1 MNIRLSHFFY
11 LLTFFFFSLSVSSFA
26 QTPPNRYIVHGVLNL
41 EPAMNH
47 GMSAMNKMVNAG
59 CNAVALTVMWD
70 RIYPKADSKGDW
82 AQIDNQI
89 NYVVNTLHVKL
100 IIRIHLGRHIAF
112 TPGFWALEE
121 AAADFKGKPLTYYYD
136 NDHFSFAHQP
146 SIEKAAGFVKEVCQ
160 RYKDLQKQGQILF
173 ISVVNTPQQEL
184 GYAYENQQYPNP
196 SYFAVFDHSK
206 WSMIKWKEWAK
217 TKYQTIRT
225 LNSYWGTNYKQFLE
239 VEPYVNWFNTKDSFR
254 GLRGKD
260 WYLFR
265 HQLLK
270 SHIDQMSDAVK
281 SVDPSYKVSCE
292 FGGIA
297 DNLSL
302 LRGTFAFKN
311 LTEKA
316 DIIKTSVDAFQGD
329 GIQGDLVVSNLRPGQ
344 KFYTEIA
351 HFDQPTPESL
361 RNYVDRA
368 IEYGC
373 EVVMLYVDY
382 DNGKDVE
389 KILPAVQEGVYWKDK
404 PSPPIVFADSMKY
417 RLSQLIDN
425 REAVVEDW
433 RIRSNN
439 GKKKIRII
447 YDEDLVHDK
456 QVIDNPLPDIPDP
469 GPDPDPGPGPG
480 PDPGGPVTPPDP
492 PKPPVQEGPNETP
505 IENFKDYT
513 QQIVVNQPF
522 VFRIP
527 ENLYIDPD
535 GYIAYIEMT
544 ESPRWV
550 NFNKFEFSFYGKAPS
565 LGKTKI
571 KLKIYDNKGASLES
585 VMYIE
590 SIPPAID
597 FELIKADYFDVPIEG
612 WGLLQN
618 NRNLY
623 LEDLPK
629 KLNVL
634 ARCNLD
640 SVKFHFELT
649 GPYKFKNISERPPY
663 NLFGEGRG
671 LEFPVGTYTLKANAY
686 QRDTLITFKTVTFN
700 VKYSTDSSQNI
711 ITDWVVYPNPFEN
724 ICNVKLPLEED
735 YSALDFTLYT
745 TAGKRIAIKKENIK
759 LVNNVAYIDLG
770 IIDIITG
777 SYILEIS
784 KAGTPLK
791 RIRVVKI

>member
-1 MNIRLSHFFY
+1 MNFKLSHYFY
-11 LLTFFFFSLSVSSFA
+11 LLSFFVLNLYSFA
-26 QTPPNRYIVHGVLNL
+26 QTTPERYIVHGVLNL
-41 EPAMNH
+41 EPTNNH
-47 GMSAMNKMVNAG
+47 GISAMNKMVSAG

-89 NYVVNTLHVKL
+89 NHVINNLKVKL
-100 IIRIHLGRHIAF
+100 VIRIHLGRHIAL

-121 AAADFKGKPLTYYYD
+121 AVSDFKGKPLTYYYD

-160 RYKDLQKQGQILF
+160 RYKYLQTSGKILYV
-173 ISVVNTPQQEL
+173 SVVNTPQQEL

-206 WSMIKWKEWAK
+206 WSMIKWKDWGK

-225 LNSYWGTNYKQFLE
+225 LNSYWGTSYKQFSE
-239 VEPYVNWFNTKDSFR
+239 IEPYVNWFNTKDSFR

-270 SHIDQMSDAVK
+270 GHVDQMIAAVK
-281 SVDPSYKVSCE
+281 SIDPNYRVACE

-302 LRGTFAFKN
+302 LRSSFAFKD

-316 DIIKTSVDAFQGD
+316 EIIKTSVDPFQA
-329 GIQGDLVVSNLRPGQ
+329 DLVMSNLRPGQ

-351 HFDQPTPESL
+351 HFDQSTPESL
-361 RNYVDRA
+361 RSYVDRA
-368 IEYGC
+368 VSFGC
-373 EVVMLYVDY
+373 EVIVLYVDY

-389 KILPAVQEGVYWKDK
+389 KILPAVQEGVYWMNK
-404 PSPPIVFADSMKY
+404 PSPPIVYADSMKY

-433 RIRSNN
+433 RIRSDND
-439 GKKKIRII
+439 KKRIKII
-447 YDEDLVHDK
+447 YDEDLIHEK
-456 QVIDNPLPDIPDP
+456 QVIENPLPDIV
-469 GPDPDPGPGPG
+469 DPDPGPGTN
-480 PDPGGPVTPPDP
+480 PDPGGPVVVTPPDP
-492 PKPPVQEGPNETP
+492 PKPPLQEGPNEIP
-505 IENFKDYT
+505 IENVKDYV

-535 GYIAYIEMT
+535 GYIAYIEVIET
-544 ESPRWV
+544 PKWV

-565 LGKTKI
+565 LGKTKV

-585 VMYIE
+585 QMFIE

-612 WGLLQN
+612 WGLIQN
-618 NRNLY
+618 NRTLY

-629 KLNVL
+629 RLNIL

-640 SVKFHFELT
+640 SVNFNFELT
-649 GPYKFKNISERPPY
+649 GPYKFENISSRTPY

-671 LEFPVGTYTLKANAY
+671 LEFPVGTYTLTANAY
-686 QRDTLITFKTVTFN
+686 QKDTLITFKTVRFT

-711 ITDWVVYPNPFEN
+711 ISDWVVYPNPFEN
-724 ICNVKLPLEED
+724 ICNVKLPLEENYD
-735 YSALDFTLYT
+735 LLDFVLYT
-745 TAGKRIAIKKENIK
+745 TSGKRIAVKKEHIR

-770 IIDIITG
+770 IIDIVAG
-777 SYILEIS
+777 SYILEVI
-784 KAGTPLK
+784 KAGTSLK
-791 RIRVVKI
+791 RIRVIKI

>member
-1 MNIRLSHFFY
+1 MNIRLSHYFY
-11 LLTFFFFSLSVSSFA
+11 LLTLFLFSLSVSSFA
-26 QTPPNRYIVHGVLNL
+26 QTPPQKYIVHGVLNL
-41 EPAMNH
+41 EQNLNH
-47 GMSAMNKMVNAG
+47 GISAMNKMVGAG
-59 CNAVALTVMWD
+59 CNAVALTIMWD
-70 RIYPKADSKGDW
+70 RIYPKADSKADW
-82 AQIDNQI
+82 AQIDNQ
-89 NYVVNTLHVKL
+89 VNHIVNNLHVKL
-100 IIRIHLGRHIAF
+100 ILRIHLGRHIAL
-112 TPGFWALEE
+112 TQGFWNLDE
-121 AAADFKGKPLTYYYD
+121 AVTDFKGKPLTHYYD
-136 NDHFSFAHQP
+136 NNHFSFAHQP
-146 SIEKAAGFVKEVCQ
+146 SIEKAAGFVREVCQ
-160 RYKDLQKQGQILF
+160 RYKDLQSRGQILF

-206 WSMIKWKEWAK
+206 WSMIKWKDWAR

-225 LNSYWGTNYKQFLE
+225 LNSYWGTSYKQFSE

-265 HQLLK
+265 HLSLK
-270 SHIDQMSDAVK
+270 SHIDQMTAAVK
-281 SVDPSYKVSCE
+281 SVDPSYKVACE

-302 LRGTFAFKN
+302 QRGTFAFKN
-311 LTEKA
+311 LTEKV
-316 DIIKTSVDAFQGD
+316 DIVKTSVDAFQGD
-329 GIQGDLVVSNLRPGQ
+329 GIQGDLVISNLRAGQ

-351 HFDQPTPESL
+351 HFDQATAESL

-368 IEYGC
+368 VEYGC
-373 EVVMLYVDY
+373 EQILLYVDY

-389 KILPAVQEGVYWKDK
+389 KILPAVQEGVYWLNK

-433 RIRSNN
+433 RIRSEN
-439 GKKKIRII
+439 GKKKVKII

-456 QVIDNPLPDIPDP
+456 QVIDNPLPDLPDP

-480 PDPGGPVTPPDP
+480 PVIPDP
-492 PKPPVQEGPNETP
+492 PKPPLQEGPNELP
-505 IENFKDYT
+505 IENLKDFT

-527 ENLYIDPD
+527 ENLFIDPD
-535 GYIAYIEMT
+535 GYIAYIEIT
-544 ESPRWV
+544 DAPNWV

-612 WGLLQN
+612 WGLIQN
-618 NRNLY
+618 NRVLY
-623 LEDLPK
+623 LEGLPEQ
-629 KLNVL
+629 LNIL

-640 SVKFHFELT
+640 SVNFHFDLN
-649 GPYKFKNISERPPY
+649 GPYKFKNISERLPY

-671 LEFPVGTYTLKANAY
+671 RTFPIGTYTLTAKAY
-686 QRDTLITFKTVTFN
+686 KKDTLITFKTVQFT
-700 VKYSTDSSQNI
+700 VKYSTDSTQHML
-711 ITDWVVYPNPFEN
+711 TDWLVYPNPFEN
-724 ICNVKLPLEED
+724 ICNVKLPIEED
-735 YSALDFTLYT
+735 YNTLDFVLYT
-745 TAGKRIAIKKENIK
+745 TAGKRIAVKKENIK

-770 IIDIITG
+770 IIDIIAG
-777 SYILEIS
+777 IYILEIN
-784 KAGTPLK
+784 KAGATLK

>member
-1 MNIRLSHFFY
+1 MKIRLSHYFY
-11 LLTFFFFSLSVSSFA
+11 LLTFLLLKLTTSSFA
-26 QTPPNRYIVHGVLNL
+26 QAPPKRYIVHGVLNL

-47 GMSAMNKMVNAG
+47 GISAMNRMVQAG
-59 CNAVALTVMWD
+59 CNAVALTVKWD
-70 RIYPKADSKGDW
+70 RVYPKADSKGDW
-82 AQIDNQI
+82 AQIDHQI
-89 NYVVNTLHVKL
+89 NHAINNLHVKL
-100 IIRIHLGRHIAF
+100 IIRIHLGRHISL
-112 TPGFWALEE
+112 TPGFWAAEE
-121 AAADFKGKPLTYYYD
+121 AVGDFKGKPLTYYYD
-136 NDHFSFAHQP
+136 NNHFSFAHQP
-146 SIEKAAGFVKEVCQ
+146 SIARAAGFVKEVCQ
-160 RYKDLQKQGQILF
+160 RYKDLQARGQILF

-184 GYAYENQQYPNP
+184 GYAYENQQYPSP
-196 SYFAVFDHSK
+196 PYSAVFDHSK
-206 WSMIKWKEWAK
+206 WSMTKWKDWAK

-225 LNSYWGTNYKQFLE
+225 LNSYWGTSYKQFVE

-270 SHIDQMSDAVK
+270 NYIDQITDVIK
-281 SVDPSYKVSCE
+281 LVDPTYKVACE
-292 FGGIA
+292 FGGVV

-311 LTEKA
+311 LTEKV
-316 DIIKTSVDAFQGD
+316 DILKTALDAFQGD
-329 GIQGDLVVSNLRPGQ
+329 LVQGDFIISNLRHDQ

-351 HFDQPTPESL
+351 HFDLATPEAL
-361 RNYVDRA
+361 RKYVDRA

-373 EVVMLYVDY
+373 EVVLLYTDY

-389 KILPAVQEGVYWKDK
+389 KILPAVQEGVYWIDK
-404 PSPPIVFADSMKY
+404 PTPPIVFADSMKY

-433 RIRSNN
+433 RARSDN
-439 GKKKIRII
+439 GKKKIKII
-447 YDEDLVHDK
+447 YEEDLVHDK
-456 QVIDNPLPDIPDP
+456 QIIDNPLPDLPDP
-469 GPDPDPGPGPG
+469 GPDPGPNPDPGPGPI
-480 PDPGGPVTPPDP
+480 TPPDP
-492 PKPPVQEGPNETP
+492 PKPPLQEGPNELP
-505 IENFKDYT
+505 IENYKDYT
-513 QQIVVNQPF
+513 RQIVINQPF
-522 VFRIP
+522 IFRIP

-535 GYIAYIEMT
+535 GYIAYIEIT
-544 ESPRWV
+544 EAPGWV

-565 LGKTKI
+565 LGKTRI

-590 SIPPAID
+590 SIPPGID

-612 WGLLQN
+612 WGLLNN
-618 NRNLY
+618 NRALY
-623 LEDLPK
+623 LENLPK

-640 SVKFHFELT
+640 SVNFHFELT

-671 LEFPVGTYTLKANAY
+671 LEFPVGTYTLRASAY
-686 QRDTLITFKTVTFN
+686 QKDTLITFKTVQFI
-700 VKYSTDSSQNI
+700 VKYSTDSTQNI

-724 ICNVKLPLEED
+724 ICNIKIPLEED
-735 YSALDFTLYT
+735 YNSLDFVLYT
-745 TAGKRIAIKKENIK
+745 TAGKKIPLKKEHIR

-770 IIDIITG
+770 IMDIMAG

-784 KAGTPLK
+784 KAGTYLK
-791 RIRVVKI
+791 RKRIVKI